1 MYVEYRS
8 ALNVNEY
15 VCAFCRLPEDCYFI
29 PAASNTL
36 SDFATFKAV
45 REAAKKFIRTFFQ
58 LKIRLFFFL
67 SSPAFA

>member
-1 MYVEYRS
+1 MYVECIS
-8 ALNVNEY
+8 TLNENEY

-45 REAAKKFIRTFFQ
+45 REAAKKFSF
-58 LKIRLFFFL
+58 
-67 SSPAFA
+67 